1 MERRRVKRQRTRKL
15 IFQRRKQFMQI
26 ISVIPKDEIT
36 FMEQEFQALVSKVQ
50 KEEEKKLRL
59 IVDNTPRRVGE
70 TLQE

>member
-1 MERRRVKRQRTRKL
+1 
-15 IFQRRKQFMQI
+15 MQI